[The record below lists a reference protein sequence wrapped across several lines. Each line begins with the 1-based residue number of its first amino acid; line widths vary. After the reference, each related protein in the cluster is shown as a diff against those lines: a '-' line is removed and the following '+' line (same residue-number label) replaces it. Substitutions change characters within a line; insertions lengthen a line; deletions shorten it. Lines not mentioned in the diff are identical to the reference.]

1 VSKSTVSRS
10 HSAWRRLAEAVA
22 LVGISLLLASV
33 GGELLLRF
41 LRPQIFDIHPP
52 GMYTEDPV
60 LGYTLTPNFTGTIQR
75 SEFTV
80 PVRVGKGGLRSWEG
94 GPKAADTFRILVLG
108 DSQAFGFGV
117 GDDQTFAAQLERLL
131 AERHPGVSIEV
142 INGGIPGYGT
152 ADQVAF
158 LRARGAEIDPDLIV
172 LQFLSV
178 NDLKE
183 NRYPATTWA
192 KIENG
197 MLTAKQVD
205 TSPEELVD
213 VIWRWHRYLKLHSHL
228 LRLLSDSVGY
238 LTIRLGW
245 SGSQDSL
252 WGEDF
257 TDEDAALGRSLL
269 VEVAELGR
277 ELGADTL
284 FLYTTGQAQVLDG
297 TVDGLRSL
305 EVVEAAAEASGA
317 TCIDVGTAM
326 SRRSDRLDLYYRKDG
341 HWTPQGHR
349 AVAEIVI
356 AHLEA
361 ARNTFEP
368 GPGASF
374 QAEDSDRVVN

>member
-1 VSKSTVSRS
+1 MSKSTVSRT
-10 HSAWRRLAEAVA
+10 HSAWRRLGEAAA
-22 LVGISLLLASV
+22 LLAVGLLVASV
-33 GGELLLRF
+33 GAELLLRF
-41 LRPQIFDIHPP
+41 LRPQIFEIHPP
-52 GMYTEDPV
+52 GMYVEDPV
-60 LGYTLTPNFTGTIQR
+60 LGYTLTPTFSGTIQR

-80 PVRVGKGGLRSWEG
+80 PVTVGAGGLRSWEG
-94 GPKAADTFRILVLG
+94 GAKAADTFRILVLG

-117 GDDQTFAAQLERLL
+117 GDDETFAAQLETLL
-131 AERHPGVSIEV
+131 AARHPGLSIEV

-152 ADQVAF
+152 ADQVAY

-183 NRYPATTWA
+183 NRYPAVTWA

-197 MLTAKQVD
+197 MLTAKNVD
-205 TSPEELVD
+205 TSPEELLD

-228 LRLLSDSVGY
+228 LRLLSDSAGY
-238 LTIRLGW
+238 LAIRLGW
-245 SGSQDSL
+245 SGSQESL

-257 TDEDAALGRSLL
+257 TEEDAALGRELL

-284 FLYTTGQAQVLDG
+284 FLYTTGQAHVLDG
-297 TVDGLRSL
+297 TANSLRSL

-349 AVAEIVI
+349 ALAEIVFDQ
-356 AHLEA
+356 LEA
-361 ARNTFEP
+361 WLAFEP
-368 GPGASF
+368 GLGADATAKDPG
-374 QAEDSDRVVN
+374 RVVN